1 MYTIYTC
8 MCHLY
13 ANSYRDNYNEG
24 HEDPLDQQLSFG
36 TKAQKLSTDI
46 NTVSIDNAFG
56 FMCMVV

>member
-1 MYTIYTC
+1 